1 MIDSMTFDNLP
12 EVPDIKLDRHQFNII
27 AQMVKERR
35 EDFLLEFD
43 IRNHF
48 KLGPI
53 KYHNVVASI
62 RGSKYPDEQ
71 VVVCGHLDA
80 YDVGTGGVDC
90 GTGIAPM
97 MEAGRMLALSG
108 AKPKRTIVFI
118 AFAGEEFGLL
128 GSKAYCEKH
137 QQELPKIV
145 NVFNR
150 DGGPEPPVEIAVSQ
164 AMYDDF
170 VEITKPI
177 QKVRADI
184 PFEVTV
190 RPPRKRPKVAGG
202 TDSEVF
208 ATYGVPT
215 YGFTT
220 KDVKGYNFN
229 YGEIWHTE
237 RDLFTKNIP
246 EYLEHTATVTA
257 ITVLGVANLD
267 KPLPREGVYEEN

>member
-1 MIDSMTFDNLP
+1 MIPYKEFPALYYHEMVEAGALGFIQSSEVPIRALYDRKMIDSMTFDNLP
-12 EVPDIKLDRHQFNII
+12 EVPDIKLDRHQFDII

-71 VVVCGHLDA
+71 VIVCGHLDA
-80 YDVGTGGVDC
+80 FDTGTGGIDC

-97 MEAGRMLALSG
+97 MEAARMLALSG
-108 AKPKRTIVFI
+108 AKPKRTILFI

-128 GSKAYCEKH
+128 GSKAYCKKH

-150 DGGPEPPVEIAVSQ
+150 DGGPDLP
-164 AMYDDF
+164 
-170 VEITKPI
+170 
-177 QKVRADI
+177 
-184 PFEVTV
+184 
-190 RPPRKRPKVAGG
+190 
-202 TDSEVF
+202 SE
-208 ATYGVPT
+208 
-215 YGFTT
+215 
-220 KDVKGYNFN
+220 
-229 YGEIWHTE
+229 
-237 RDLFTKNIP
+237 
-246 EYLEHTATVTA
+246 
-257 ITVLGVANLD
+257 
-267 KPLPREGVYEEN
+267 